1 MFQVL
6 KVSIRDCIKDKGS
19 FHKETRQCK
28 ISPSLFNGL
37 KESDSLDS
45 ESEKTLMNTLTGLVS
60 KMIDFSQPFHLTLLG
75 ISVSD
80 FVASAKNGI
89 LAYFG
94 GEKATTSQKS
104 DHNKTVVTQQNN
116 KQTKDT
122 GIPTSSGMKRK
133 VDEEVTQLPA
143 GWDEEVFKSLPSEL
157 QQELL
162 NSSSASL
169 PSSQT
174 VQVKKKAKNSIL
186 NYFGK
191 S

>member
-1 MFQVL
+1 M
-6 KVSIRDCIKDKGS
+6 SIRDCIKDKGS

-37 KESDSLDS
+37 KESDILDS
-45 ESEKTLMNTLTGLVS
+45 DSEKTLMNTLSSLLS
-60 KMIDFSQPFHLTLLG
+60 KMIDFSHPFHLTLLG

-80 FVASAKNGI
+80 FVTSAKNGI
-89 LAYFG
+89 LTYFG
-94 GEKATTSQKS
+94 GCKATTSQKS
-104 DHNKTVVTQQNN
+104 ADDKKMTSQGN
-116 KQTKDT
+116 KQNEEIGFPVTAGT
-122 GIPTSSGMKRK
+122 KRK
-133 VDEEVTQLPA
+133 LPA

-162 NSSSASL
+162 ASSPASMSSS
-169 PSSQT
+169 PT
-174 VQVKKKAKNSIL
+174 VPVKKKAKNSIL

>member
-1 MFQVL
+1 
-6 KVSIRDCIKDKGS
+6 
-19 FHKETRQCK
+19 
-28 ISPSLFNGL
+28 
-37 KESDSLDS
+37 
-45 ESEKTLMNTLTGLVS
+45 
-60 KMIDFSQPFHLTLLG
+60 MIDFSQPFHLTLLG

-94 GEKATTSQKS
+94 GEKATTSQNS
-104 DHNKTVVTQQNN
+104 DYNKRVVTHQNN
-116 KQTKDT
+116 KQAKDT
-122 GIPTSSGMKRK
+122 GIPSSSGTKRK
-133 VDEEVTQLPA
+133 VEEEVTQLPA